1 MLYMKTDKQYYG
13 LSNVKRNQKNNP
25 KQMQILGDPYT
36 SHTDASIWQELYRM
50 RQSQSLWVSMLESKQ
65 KLSRDTDREKCRT
78 IHNMCQDA
86 EDREVSTKYFDRV
99 RSKTFNFYSVRSVI
113 ITKLRLRNNKNIL
126 MCKCKINT
134 GSDSNLMPIKMF
146 KVLFHTPNTWFK
158 QDHMQKNILHAYN
171 NWTMQGHHAE

>member
-1 MLYMKTDKQYYG
+1 
-13 LSNVKRNQKNNP
+13 
-25 KQMQILGDPYT
+25 
-36 SHTDASIWQELYRM
+36 
-50 RQSQSLWVSMLESKQ
+50 MLESKQ

-86 EDREVSTKYFDRV
+86 EDREVSTKYFDMV

-134 GSDSNLMPIKMF
+134 GSDGNMMSIK
-146 KVLFHTPNTWFK
+146 
-158 QDHMQKNILHAYN
+158 IY
-171 NWTMQGHHAE
+171 